1 MERGRPTI
9 KTKLYF
15 EINKYLYSFN
25 FDDNLN
31 YQVTLYN
38 INWKNLV
45 SFDASAAI
53 ANTND
58 GNYYIA
64 LSDRIKDEIIGAN
77 GFDTVIMKIDSNIN
91 TFTCIGFEKINN
103 YSKSKYSL
111 DLKHLILI
119 MQYWLLKQYEYMQSL
134 YTNTVKTYV

>member
-1 MERGRPTI
+1 MERGRPKI

-119 MQYWLLKQYEYMQSL
+119 MQY
-134 YTNTVKTYV
+134 